1 MKQMLLLIVS
11 LLFFVSPAR
20 GIDEKKLIDLT
31 YSFDENTMHWPTAK
45 PFKLDKVNEGMTP
58 QGFWYASYEY
68 CASEHVGTH
77 LDAPFHFSQGNWRT
91 EQIPL
96 HKLIGPAVVIDVRPQ
111 SEKNPDYL
119 LQVKDII
126 AWEKKHGRIPSGAL
140 VLMHSG
146 WGKFWGDRKKY
157 FGTDTPG
164 DVSNLHFPGYS
175 KEAAEFLIKQR
186 RINGA
191 GLDTPSIDHGPSR
204 NFIVHQIFG
213 AADTAVFENVANL
226 DRLPAEGAT
235 LYAIPMKIKG
245 GTGGPLRI
253 FAVLP

>member
-1 MKQMLLLIVS
+1 MKKRLFLI
-11 LLFFVSPAR
+11 LCLFLYVFPAHAA
-20 GIDEKKLIDLT
+20 DEKNLIDLT
-31 YSFDENTMHWPTAK
+31 YSFDETTMHWPTAK
-45 PFKLDKVNEGMTP
+45 PFKLDKVNQGKTP

-68 CASEHVGTH
+68 SASEHVGTH
-77 LDAPFHFSQGNWRT
+77 LDAPFHFAEGKWTT

-96 HKLIGPAVVIDVRPQ
+96 HKLIGPAVIIDVRAQ
-111 SEKNPDYL
+111 SAKNPDYL
-119 LQVKDII
+119 LEVKDIT
-126 AWEKKHGRIPSGAL
+126 AWEKKNGGIPSGAL

-157 FGTDTPG
+157 FGTDAPG
-164 DVSNLHFPGYS
+164 DVTNLHFPGYS
-175 KEAAEFLIKQR
+175 KEAAEFLVKR

-191 GLDTPSIDHGPSR
+191 GLDTPSIDYGQSR
-204 NFIVHQIFG
+204 DFIVHQIFG
-213 AADTAVFENVANL
+213 AANIAVFENVANL
-226 DRLPAEGAT
+226 ERLPPKGAT